1 MEGTEQDNVSPDSI
15 LSRVI
20 ATVPVP
26 DVPLREPRVQYDDA
40 LFRPDA

>member
-1 MEGTEQDNVSPDSI
+1 
-15 LSRVI
+15 VI

-26 DVPLREPRVQYDDA
+26 EVPLREPQVHYDDA